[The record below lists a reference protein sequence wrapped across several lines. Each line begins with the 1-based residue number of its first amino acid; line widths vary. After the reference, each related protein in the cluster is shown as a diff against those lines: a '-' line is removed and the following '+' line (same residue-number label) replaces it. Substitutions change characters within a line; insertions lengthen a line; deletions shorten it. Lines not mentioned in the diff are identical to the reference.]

1 MARKNQKFRSIRA
14 VTEPA
19 RPLSSRSRASG
30 RPLRLAGIAALLCL
44 VSACGSSPL
53 ATFDIS
59 APRDGLKP
67 RALRGILVIPE
78 PTAPAPTDGDRIVVR
93 SGVSAVSVLAGAQ
106 WSDRLP
112 RLLQTRMIQ
121 TFENAKL
128 MRSVGRPG
136 EGLSAD
142 RSFNWDVRRFE
153 IDVPTGQAVVEISVK
168 VLTPDGRIAAAQ
180 IFRSQVPGSASDG
193 ASATT
198 ALDAASNNVLR
209 QIVAWAGARI

>member
-1 MARKNQKFRSIRA
+1 MLN
-14 VTEPA
+14 EPA
-19 RPLSSRSRASG
+19 VATRSRAGSSVRSSVG
-30 RPLRLAGIAALLCL
+30 RRVCVLALAALL
-44 VSACGSSPL
+44 SGCGSAPL

-59 APRDGLKP
+59 APRDGLKS

-93 SGVSAVSVLAGAQ
+93 SSPSAVSVLAGAQ

-153 IDVPTGQAVVEISVK
+153 IDVATGQAVVELSVK
-168 VLTPDGRIAAAQ
+168 VLTPDGRISAAQ
-180 IFRSQVPGSASDG
+180 IFRAQAPGSAANG
-193 ASATT
+193 AAATA